1 MMRIFQS
8 LVRPATVAPF
18 ILISYWTLAAQPSTD
33 VIEQLKRQ
41 YVPAILFD
49 PVSNTSVVS
58 VDGTILT
65 LRQGGVKANP
75 EFIPGYTPNIYA
87 PGGPVSQPASPAV
100 RGRRPKQLPGSPNTE
115 ELPPGTKVFVTA
127 IGVTD
132 DAVNLSLQTC
142 ANLHPEVPM
151 KHRAAVTFQF
161 QAGFVNPSNLKQIL
175 DAIDGL
181 LAITEQPVQISG
193 VYLNPAASSTLL
205 LDPDGSF
212 AIKQSDQTV
221 LSGRYA
227 YKKNVTQ
234 SNVELSNIETGATI
248 TVTLHDGRITDGEG
262 RVWTRQGIGSDAAPA
277 AQESAPRQGGSSDI
291 VHAGQTM
298 DEVKGLLGPPDK
310 IENANGKV
318 VYIYTGLKITFAGAK
333 VVAVQ

>member
-1 MMRIFQS
+1 
-8 LVRPATVAPF
+8 
-18 ILISYWTLAAQPSTD
+18 
-33 VIEQLKRQ
+33 
-41 YVPAILFD
+41 
-49 PVSNTSVVS
+49 
-58 VDGTILT
+58 
-65 LRQGGVKANP
+65 
-75 EFIPGYTPNIYA
+75 
-87 PGGPVSQPASPAV
+87 
-100 RGRRPKQLPGSPNTE
+100 
-115 ELPPGTKVFVTA
+115 VTA